1 MVVKA
6 DRAHPSKAWRARL
19 IGIEGPGYMWSTTD
33 AIRGMG
39 RVYIRE
45 GKHGPGRGAG
55 GRVTQLSGSVIVL
68 GTRVC
73 AYVESST
80 NEVNPDTKPTTRL
93 WRRSVSNYY
102 TVGEEWDGGKRCST

>member
-6 DRAHPSKAWRARL
+6 DRADPSKAWRARL

-45 GKHGPGRGAG
+45 GKHEPGQGAG
-55 GRVTQLSGSVIVL
+55 GRVT
-68 GTRVC
+68 
-73 AYVESST
+73 
-80 NEVNPDTKPTTRL
+80 
-93 WRRSVSNYY
+93 
-102 TVGEEWDGGKRCST
+102 